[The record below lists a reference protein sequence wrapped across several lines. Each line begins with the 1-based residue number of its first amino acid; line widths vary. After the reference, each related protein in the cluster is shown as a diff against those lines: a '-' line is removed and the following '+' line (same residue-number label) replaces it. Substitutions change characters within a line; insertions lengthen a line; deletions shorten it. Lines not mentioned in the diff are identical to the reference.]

1 MEPSTTNI
9 PLASEPTTKFIEFL
23 RSFKDPTGRIKYRDR
38 IRRMILLKQ
47 RSLIID
53 FPDLMAYDRTLATSL
68 LEAPNEYIPA
78 LNRAIAEVVKLDDIE
93 YGSSTTFYARL
104 RSLPETIPL
113 RDLKAEHIGKLVMI
127 EGILTRAS
135 PIRQLLAEAVYQIG
149 DREAYLKVESPLEQ
163 VALPGPK
170 KKVKLLLERCKFT
183 DWQKLTI
190 QEKPEDLPPGQL
202 PRSIDVIV
210 TEDLVDKARPGDRV
224 SVVGIVKVYQEKP
237 SSISSFSIYIEANNI
252 EVAESGLE
260 GVEITP
266 EDEKKIL
273 ELAKDPEIY
282 KKIINSIAPSIYGN
296 EDIKEAIAYQLF
308 GGVPKVY
315 PDGVRVRGDIHIL
328 LIGDPGTAKSQ
339 LLKYV
344 ARLAPRGIYTSGKGS
359 TAAGL
364 TAAVVRDK
372 TSGEFY
378 LEAGALVLSDKG
390 IACIDE
396 LDKMNPQDRVSM
408 HEAMEQQTISIAK
421 AGIVATLN
429 ARCAI
434 LAAANPRFGRYI
446 PERGFNENIDEKKL
460 PPTILSRFD
469 LIFVIRDVPDE
480 KTDAE
485 LADHVLDLQSGNEE
499 RIGEIIP
506 PDLLRKYIAYA
517 RENVHPR
524 LSEEAKRK
532 IREFYLEMRSKAKGG
547 LSPVPI
553 TPRQLESLVRL
564 TEARA
569 RMALREVA
577 TAEDAEAAIRLM
589 KVCLSKVGYDEE
601 TGAIDIDIIMVGK
614 PRSQQERLATLTSI
628 IKKLEEE
635 YGGEPV
641 SVEEIYREA
650 ELKDIPREFVD
661 KGLKYLM
668 EEGVIYE
675 PRPGYIKRTSS

>member
-1 MEPSTTNI
+1 MEPTATNI

-23 RSFKDPTGRIKYRDR
+23 RSFKDPTGRIKYRER

-104 RSLPETIPL
+104 RALPETIPL

-149 DREAYLKVESPLEQ
+149 DREEYLKVESPLEQ
-163 VALPGPK
+163 VTLPGPK
-170 KKVKLLLERCKFT
+170 KKVKLLLERCKFI

-202 PRSIDVIV
+202 PRSIDVVV

-224 SVVGIVKVYQEKP
+224 SVIGIVKVYQEKP

-273 ELAKDPEIY
+273 ELAKDPDVY

-296 EDIKEAIAYQLF
+296 KDIKEAIAYQLF

-524 LSEEAKRK
+524 LSDEAKRK

-569 RMALREVA
+569 RMALREIA

-614 PRSQQERLATLTSI
+614 PRSHQERLATLTSI

>member
-1 MEPSTTNI
+1 MEPSVSNVS
-9 PLASEPTTKFIEFL
+9 LASEPTTKFIEFL
-23 RSFKDPTGRIKYRDR
+23 RSFKDATGRVKYRER
-38 IRRMILLKQ
+38 IRRMILLRQ

-53 FPDLMAYDRTLATSL
+53 FPDLMAYDRSLATSL
-68 LEAPNEYIPA
+68 LESPSEYIPA
-78 LNRAIAEVVKLDDIE
+78 LDRAITEVVKLDDME
-93 YGSSTTFYARL
+93 YASSVTFHARL
-104 RSLPETIPL
+104 RALPETVPL
-113 RDLKAEHIGKLVMI
+113 RELRAEHIGKLVMI

-135 PIRQLLAEAVYQIG
+135 PVRQLLTEAVYQIG
-149 DREAYLKVESPLEQ
+149 DKEGYLRIESPLEQ
-163 VALPGPK
+163 VVLPGPK
-170 KKVKLLLERCKFT
+170 KKVKLLLDRCKFI
-183 DWQKLTI
+183 DWQKLTV

-202 PRSIDVIV
+202 PRSVDVIV
-210 TEDLVDKARPGDRV
+210 TDDLVDKARPGDRV
-224 SVVGIVKVYQEKP
+224 SVIGIVKVHQERP
-237 SSISSFSIYIEANNI
+237 SSPASFSIYIEANNI
-252 EVAESGLE
+252 EVSESGLE

-273 ELAKDPEIY
+273 ELAKDPDIH
-282 KKIINSIAPSIYGN
+282 KKIIRSIAPSIYGN

-315 PDGVRVRGDIHIL
+315 PDGVKVRGDIHIL

-446 PERGFNENIDEKKL
+446 NERPFNENIDEKKL

-469 LIFVIRDVPDE
+469 LIFVLKDIPDE
-480 KTDAE
+480 KIDSA
-485 LADHVLDLQSGNEE
+485 LADHVLSLHSGRVEK
-499 RIGEIIP
+499 IGDIIP

-517 RENVHPR
+517 REHVHPK
-524 LSEEAKRK
+524 LSKEAVEK
-532 IREFYLEMRSKAKGG
+532 IKEFYLEMRSKAKGG
-547 LSPVPI
+547 LSPIPI
-553 TPRQLESLVRL
+553 TPRQLESLIRL

-569 RMALREVA
+569 RMALREIA

-601 TGAIDIDIIMVGK
+601 TGKIDIDIIMVGR
-614 PRSQQERLATLTSI
+614 PRSHQERLATIMDI

-641 SVEEIYREA
+641 SIEEIYREA
-650 ELKDIPREFVD
+650 ELRDIPKEFVD
-661 KGLKYLM
+661 KSLKYLM
-668 EEGVIYE
+668 EEGEIYE
-675 PRPGYIKRTSS
+675 PRPGYVKRTRS